1 MWLVISRGSAGT
13 CGAESPGMGSL
24 WLDVRYALR
33 MMVKSPG
40 MTAVLVITL
49 ALGIGASTTIF
60 SVVSSVVLRPLPYE
74 KPDELVRVYTE
85 FKGGMSLP
93 KFWMS
98 GPELEDLRNEC
109 RTCAAVGGWSRGT
122 ASLAGGDRPV
132 RIEAAYATHDLLPLL
147 GVKPYLGRWFDKTED
162 RPGDPTVV
170 VLGYDVWKRAFGG
183 DPTIVGRSIRLDAM
197 PVTVIGVMPPGF
209 DFLDREEAWVPLN
222 FDFVKNR
229 ERRGSHFFNVVVR
242 LKPDAT
248 IASFRED
255 IAAMTAG
262 WAKKYEKRHPINGKN
277 HAMVAEPFHQ
287 DLVGS
292 LSTTLWLLQGA
303 VLFVLLIAIVNVA
316 NLLLARS
323 ESRTREVAVRH
334 ALGASRRRLMRQ
346 FVTES
351 LIMGLV
357 GGALGILV
365 AVWAVDGVTALIP
378 KSAPRASEITLDS
391 SAVIFAVACS
401 IVAALLFGL
410 APIVHARRTDL
421 HGALKDGSNRMTGTK
436 ARLRVRRALVISEIA
451 LAVVLVIGCTVM
463 VRSFLKLQQTQ
474 PGFDPHHMLTF
485 ELELPQKSYPGVTG
499 DVFWKRL
506 LERMRALPG
515 VTHATLLGG
524 LPPIRQLNANDI
536 GFPGKVQV
544 PPPFGVPW
552 NVDYWQVIDTDGMA
566 ALGARIVKGREVLPS
581 DTPESPKV
589 VLVNEAF
596 VKKFFPN
603 EDPLGK
609 PVQVTGAADEPT
621 QHIVGVVADIKQA
634 GIDKPAGT
642 EVFIPAAQWQTLS
655 KPPESRITHY
665 TVLRTDGDPGPL
677 IPAIQRAVAEL
688 DPTLPISKMRTMD
701 DVLWEAVA
709 RPRFLTFLLTAFA
722 GLALLLA
729 AVGIYGVMAHTVAQ
743 RTHEIGLRV
752 ALGAQPRQV
761 RAMVLRQA
769 GTLVAAGVAVGLGVA
784 ITLELMIGNKLR
796 GLFYG
801 DDLSQPLLLGGVAIA
816 VTVTA
821 MLATWI
827 PVRRATKVE
836 PTVALRS
843 E

>member
-1 MWLVISRGSAGT
+1 
-13 CGAESPGMGSL
+13 MGSL

-60 SVVSSVVLRPLPYE
+60 SVVNSVVLRPLPYE

-85 FKGGMSLP
+85 FSGGLGLR

-98 GPELEDLRNEC
+98 GPEFEDLRNEC

-122 ASLAGGDRPV
+122 ASLSGGDRPV

-170 VLGYDVWKRAFGG
+170 VLGYDVWRRAFGA
-183 DPTIVGRSIRLDAM
+183 DPTIIGRSIRLDAM
-197 PVTVIGVMPPGF
+197 PVTVIGVMPAGF

-222 FDFVKNR
+222 FDYVKNR

-248 IASFRED
+248 ITSFRQE
-255 IAAMTAG
+255 IAAMTTG

-277 HAMVAEPFHQ
+277 HSMVAHPFHQ

-365 AVWAVDGVTALIP
+365 AVWAVDGVTALMP

-391 SAVIFAVACS
+391 TAVIFAVACS

-436 ARLRVRRALVISEIA
+436 ARLRVRRALVVSEIA

-474 PGFDPHHMLTF
+474 PGFDPHNMLTF

-536 GFPGKVQV
+536 EFPGKVQV

-552 NVDYWQVIDTDGMA
+552 NVDYWQTIDTDGMA
-566 ALGARIVKGREVLPS
+566 ALGARIVKGREILPS
-581 DTPESPKV
+581 DTHESPKV
-589 VLVNEAF
+589 ILVNETF

-609 PVQVTGAADEPT
+609 PVQINGRGPEEPT

-634 GIDKPAGT
+634 GIDKPAGS
-642 EVFIPAAQWQTLS
+642 EVFVPAAQWQTLS
-655 KPPESRITHY
+655 KPPESPITFY
-665 TVLRTDGDPGPL
+665 SVIRTEGDPGTL

-688 DPTLPISKMRTMD
+688 DPTLPVSKMRTMD

-769 GTLVAAGVAVGLGVA
+769 GTLVAAGVVVGLGVA
-784 ITLELMIGNKLR
+784 VTLEFAIGNKLR

-801 DDLSQPLLLGGVAIA
+801 DDLSQPLLLAGVAIA
-816 VTVTA
+816 VTITA